1 MTNIETV
8 IKTAIECGNKVPENG
23 DSVINCFGN
32 SAEVTDINEWIE
44 GNRWEVDLE
53 TEDDIYT
60 THIEWV
66 GDSDM
71 AFTNK
76 YKNTW
81 VEIQI

>member
-1 MTNIETV
+1 MTHITK
-8 IKTAIECGNKVPENG
+8 IKTAIECGNKVPEIG
-23 DSVINCFGN
+23 DRVINCFGN
-32 SAEVTDINEWIE
+32 DAEVIDINEWIE

-53 TEDDIYT
+53 DIDDDIYT
-60 THIEWV
+60 THIEWL
-66 GDSDM
+66 GECHI

>member
-1 MTNIETV
+1 MTNIETK
-8 IKTAIECGNKVPENG
+8 IKTARECGNKVPEIG

-32 SAEVTDINEWIE
+32 DAEVIDINEWIE
-44 GNRWEVDLE
+44 GNRWEVNLE

-66 GDSDM
+66 GGSDM

-81 VEIQI
+81 LEIQI